1 MLTMNGKMLTAHLFA
16 QLPCTYICL
25 SVCLSVHH
33 FPVCAASFSLCYLQI
48 ASCSLLVLF
57 KTLNLV
63 SQFCLCSLCSLSY
76 KVLSIDCAS
85 HNLQGHILWLQLFHY
100 LAMISSSTRQQEKTR
115 AHLLISLS
123 LCLYPFSTRRH
134 GPFASISQHQ
144 LSIHTFLLPTLT
156 TQPCPAIPGW

>member
-1 MLTMNGKMLTAHLFA
+1 MCFPNVLSSTYKSLRLHSCGTYSPVTLTRRSIMWYFLVVKSNLFCFFFFCLLFYLRGRVMLTMNGKMLTAHLFA

-25 SVCLSVHH
+25 SVCLSVYH

-85 HNLQGHILWLQLFHY
+85 HNLQGHTLWL
-100 LAMISSSTRQQEKTR
+100 
-115 AHLLISLS
+115 
-123 LCLYPFSTRRH
+123 
-134 GPFASISQHQ
+134 
-144 LSIHTFLLPTLT
+144 
-156 TQPCPAIPGW
+156 